1 VHLMLLTDS
10 SKRASIPEICSHPWL
25 SKHTASFY
33 ANASTPTYNN
43 SSQGMSFFN
52 IPSTPIMLPTDTVE
66 EEHETLLEK
75 KAIIESF
82 QLKSAQSLLSFDA
95 NTSLSASSSGKSGSN
110 SLSKKFSV
118 DGEPLISTTSSSGK
132 SGRHYAETPSN
143 EIRKSLSNFFSADG
157 ESLTSTTNGNGSCLL
172 RNSPPLG
179 EIKINNANFAVSHNI
194 SRDLYYS
201 TLLSQPIDSNAK
213 LKVGGTVTPDDC
225 PKLTL
230 ITASSDIHTCVNSD
244 VESDCDDKPA
254 LFKLIP
260 LKRRSLINT
269 DHSSS
274 GKNYGSDGDEPI
286 DIKRHILFPPLE
298 AVKVDLSAD
307 INKVKLRQA
316 NFRKAA
322 SFSTNGNE
330 SVKGRTRRASLEED
344 SRGNERKERTRRA
357 SLEENLRHS
366 LKSSVPHRSSLNS
379 NPADETLRR

>member
-1 VHLMLLTDS
+1 MLLTDP

-33 ANASTPTYNN
+33 ANSSTPTHNIL
-43 SSQGMSFFN
+43 SQGTSSFD
-52 IPSTPIMLPTDTVE
+52 IPSTPMMSPTDAVVGE
-66 EEHETLLEK
+66 DHETLLEG
-75 KAIIESF
+75 KAIIESS
-82 QLKSAQSLLSFDA
+82 QLKPAQSLLSFDA
-95 NTSLSASSSGKSGSN
+95 NTALSS
-110 SLSKKFSV
+110 
-118 DGEPLISTTSSSGK
+118 SSSGK
-132 SGRHYAETPSN
+132 SGRHYTKTSSN
-143 EIRKSLSNFFSADG
+143 DTCNSLSNFFSADG
-157 ESLTSTTNGNGSCLL
+157 EPLMSTTRENSSRFSDMSSGNSSRLVTSRLGD
-172 RNSPPLG
+172 RN
-179 EIKINNANFAVSHNI
+179 INNANFDISHNK
-194 SRDLYYS
+194 SQDSYDS

-230 ITASSDIHTCVNSD
+230 ITASSDILTSANSD

-274 GKNYGSDGDEPI
+274 RKNYGFDGDELM
-286 DIKRHILFPPLE
+286 DIKRHGLSPTLE

-316 NFRKAA
+316 NFQKA
-322 SFSTNGNE
+322 SSYSTNGNE
-330 SVKGRTRRASLEED
+330 IVKGKTRRVSSEEILRGEERKGRTRRV
-344 SRGNERKERTRRA
+344 
-357 SLEENLRHS
+357 SLEENLRHPP
-366 LKSSVPHRSSLNS
+366 KSSIPHRSSLNS